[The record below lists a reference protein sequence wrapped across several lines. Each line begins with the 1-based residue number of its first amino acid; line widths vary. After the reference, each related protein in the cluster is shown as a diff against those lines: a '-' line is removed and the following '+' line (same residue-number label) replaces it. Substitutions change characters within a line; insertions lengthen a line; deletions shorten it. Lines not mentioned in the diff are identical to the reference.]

1 MPIAYLSALLLLL
14 GAFSAA
20 ELPAASGAEPAGPLA
35 GEPADT
41 RCSMKPE
48 PGPCK
53 ALFERYYYEE
63 KRKVCRPF
71 FWGGC
76 NGAVPFE
83 TMAECEQACLSSQTL
98 RMQDLKPL
106 PGDVYAE
113 ASLEFPKTWERPDF
127 LVEVDGHEV
136 AARPRS
142 GGFSSDRQMESLI
155 FFPGRPGRKRVTVT
169 ATTEGRR
176 VETTGWLEW
185 KPAPLVALIGHAGDR
200 DLILE
205 KQDIT
210 LVLVNVEEATLTF
223 NGTAVQPESFGEH
236 AKLLRFAPNWVSG
249 RNILTVQGSGPD
261 GKAVSERYTFVYA
274 GDGTLVEGET
284 VALDYGT
291 QGSKSGPFFR
301 VAVEG
306 PAVVRARSAE
316 PESYVMSEDG
326 WLGGETRLVQE
337 LKASMPGISTVRVF
351 EKPHFLMPEELK
363 RAIVL
368 RVIPKP

>member
-1 MPIAYLSALLLLL
+1 MPIASLSALLLLL
-14 GAFSAA
+14 GVFTAA
-20 ELPAASGAEPAGPLA
+20 EVHAAGGAGPAGPLPR
-35 GEPADT
+35 EQADT
-41 RCSMKPE
+41 RCGLKPE

-63 KRKVCRPF
+63 KSKTCRPF

-83 TMAECEQACLSSQTL
+83 TMAECEQACLSPQTL

-106 PGDVYAE
+106 RGDVYAE
-113 ASLEFPKTWERPDF
+113 VLLEFPKTWKRPEF
-127 LVEVDGHEV
+127 LVEVDGREV
-136 AARPRS
+136 PARSRS
-142 GGFSSDRQMESLI
+142 GGFDSDRQMESLI

-169 ATTEGRR
+169 AATEGRR
-176 VETTGWLEW
+176 VETAGWLEW

-205 KQDIT
+205 DIT
-210 LVLVNVEEATLTF
+210 LVLVNVEETTLTF

-249 RNILTVQGSGPD
+249 RNVLTMRGTGPD
-261 GKAVSERYTFVYA
+261 GTAVSGRYTFVYA

-284 VALDYGT
+284 AALDYGT

-306 PAVVRARSAE
+306 PAVVPARPAE
-316 PESYVMSEDG
+316 RESHVMSEDG

-337 LKASMPGISTVRVF
+337 LKASAPGISTVRVF
-351 EKPHFLMPEELK
+351 EKPHFLMPEALK
-363 RAIVL
+363 REIVL